1 MKIVPYFMIV
11 TKEVLTVI
19 DNNSTNLTEQL
30 PLTPNNYL
38 SPQMIEHKKTMTYA
52 DRNPGTNTNVARLNQ
67 VMASQ
72 FSTLSKMFL
81 VGLY

>member
-30 PLTPNNYL
+30 PLTANNYL
-38 SPQMIEHKKTMTYA
+38 SPQMIEHKKTM
-52 DRNPGTNTNVARLNQ
+52 TNTNVARLNQ